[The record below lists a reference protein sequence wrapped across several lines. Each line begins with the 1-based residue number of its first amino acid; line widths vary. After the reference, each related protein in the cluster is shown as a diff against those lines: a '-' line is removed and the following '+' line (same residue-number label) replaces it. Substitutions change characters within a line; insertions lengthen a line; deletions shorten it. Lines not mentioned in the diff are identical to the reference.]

1 MCGFLGGDDTPEP
14 VKLPPPP
21 PREEMMD
28 VIDHLSGVQSIVVT
42 GADGKKR
49 REIQRLPRTP
59 QEEAF
64 FKQGEELISKS
75 LKNIKELYQY
85 RPQDVVSFQ
94 PLIDTIA
101 NLSAERQNDLA
112 HIADFGDIAQQ
123 VADYKQMNSTLLE
136 EELMRRERAT
146 EEGFAHRGISDSTAA
161 TEYRTSMARNADLAR
176 MQNNVNADIYGQDL
190 AAKRLATNAAAF
202 GLREQGRQGQLQ
214 GAETGY
220 NLAQQQ
226 QQDLE
231 ARRKAAIAENM
242 NLFGVGAGLRGE
254 DQNKAIMS
262 RAPELANSTFAMM
275 NSDSLN
281 RYNADVGRQNMNYQN
296 ELAAYNA
303 RPQSFGDKMLGLAG
317 TVGGAMFGS
326 PANTVAGSLGHKMM
340 GITPQPNTFFGGNFS
355 KGLVY

>member
-28 VIDHLSGVQSIVVT
+28 VIDKISGVQSLVVN
-42 GADGKKR
+42 DSNGKKR
-49 REIQRLPRTP
+49 RVIERLPRTP
-59 QEEAF
+59 EEQAF
-64 FKQGEELISKS
+64 FKTGEELMSKS

-85 RPQDVVSFQ
+85 RPQDAVNFQ
-94 PLIDTIA
+94 PFIDTFA
-101 NLSAERQNDLA
+101 NLNKERQRDLA
-112 HIADFGDIAQQ
+112 QIADFGDIAQQ
-123 VADYKQMNSTLLE
+123 VTDYKQMNSTLLE
-136 EELMRRERAT
+136 EEMARRNRAT
-146 EEGFAHRGISDSTAA
+146 EENFAHRGISDSTAA

-190 AAKRLATNAAAF
+190 ATKRLATNAAAF

-231 ARRKAAIAENM
+231 TRRKAAIAENM

-262 RAPELANSTFAMM
+262 RAPELANNTFAMM
-275 NSDSLN
+275 NADSLN
-281 RYNADVGRQNMNYQN
+281 RYNADIGRQNMNYQN

-303 RPQSFGDKMLGLAG
+303 RPQSFGDKMLSLGGMGL
-317 TVGGAMFGS
+317 GAMGFSSPTSLFGRAGNAAFGS
-326 PANTVAGSLGHKMM
+326 FLPK
-340 GITPQPNTFFGGNFS
+340 
-355 KGLVY
+355 

>member
-1 MCGFLGGDDTPEP
+1 MCGFFGGDDAPSP
-14 VKLPPPP
+14 PQLPPPP

-28 VIDHLSGVQSIVVT
+28 VIDKISGVQSIVVT

-112 HIADFGDIAQQ
+112 QIADFGDIAQQ
-123 VADYKQMNSTLLE
+123 VADYKQMNNTLLE
-136 EELMRRERAT
+136 EQLMRRDRAT
-146 EEGFAHRGISDSTAA
+146 EENFAHRGISDSTAA

-254 DQNKAIMS
+254 DQNKAMMS
-262 RAPELANSTFAMM
+262 RAPDLANSTFAMM
-275 NSDSLN
+275 NADSLN
-281 RYNADVGRQNMNYQN
+281 RYNADIGRQNMNYQN

-303 RPQSFGDKMLGLAG
+303 RPQSFGDKMLSLGG
-317 TVGGAMFGS
+317 MVGGAMLSAPGSSLLGRAGNATFGR
-326 PANTVAGSLGHKMM
+326 
-340 GITPQPNTFFGGNFS
+340 FF
-355 KGLVY
+355 